1 MNKDLVP
8 VEWLELKCTE
18 IKKKA
23 LENDFSLINANEEMS
38 AQIMNKKQLVITS
51 TDPDSGESFI

>member
-1 MNKDLVP
+1 VQHLYQRQSSSNSKLNKDLVP

-23 LENDFSLINANEEMS
+23 LENDFSLINTNEEMS
-38 AQIMNKKQLVITS
+38 A
-51 TDPDSGESFI
+51 

>member
-1 MNKDLVP
+1 VP

-18 IKKKA
+18 IKKRA
-23 LENDFSLINANEEMS
+23 LENDFSLINGTEEMS
-38 AQIMNKKQLVITS
+38 AQVMNKKQLVITS

>member
-1 MNKDLVP
+1 VIP

-23 LENDFSLINANEEMS
+23 LENNVSLTTSKEEMT
-38 AQIMNKKQLVITS
+38 A
-51 TDPDSGESFI
+51 

>member
-1 MNKDLVP
+1 VSKDLIP

-23 LENDFSLINANEEMS
+23 LENDYSLINTVEDMS
-38 AQIMNKKQLVITS
+38 A
-51 TDPDSGESFI
+51 